1 MNEVSF
7 PDGTRVPALGIGT
20 WRMGE
25 RSARRAREVA
35 AIRRALDLGMT
46 VVDTAEM
53 YADGGSE
60 EVVGEAIDGRR
71 EEVFLVSKVLPGNA
85 SARGTVMACER
96 SLSRLKCERID
107 LYLLH
112 WPGPHPLEETLAGF
126 ERLQREGSIVRW
138 GVSNFDAEAM
148 QSLSALSG
156 GRACATDQVYYAASA
171 RGPEFDLAPWLQ
183 SHGMPLMAYSPIDE
197 GRLAR
202 DATFA
207 SVGRRHGVTA
217 AQAALAWVLRRPG
230 VLAIPMSS
238 NPAHVEANRAAAD
251 LTLTEADLAEID
263 RHYPPPARAEPLAM
277 I

>member
-1 MNEVSF
+1 MDEVSF

-60 EVVGEAIDGRR
+60 DVVGEAIAGRR
-71 EEVFLVSKVLPGNA
+71 DEVFLVSKVLPSNA

-112 WPGPHPLEETLAGF
+112 WPGPHPLEETLAGL
-126 ERLQREGSIVRW
+126 ERLQREGSIARW
-138 GVSNFDAEAM
+138 GVSNFDVQALQA
-148 QSLSALSG
+148 LSALAG
-156 GRACATDQVYYAASA
+156 GQDCATDQVYYAASA
-171 RGPEFDLAPWLQ
+171 RGPEYDLAPWLQ
-183 SHGMPLMAYSPIDE
+183 ARGMPLMAYSPIDE
-197 GRLAR
+197 GRLAC
-202 DATFA
+202 DTTFA
-207 SVGRRHGVTA
+207 EVGRRHGVTA

-238 NPAHVEANRAAAD
+238 NPTHVEANRAAAD
-251 LTLTEADLAEID
+251 LRLTEADLAEID
-263 RHYPPPARAEPLAM
+263 RRFPPPSQSEPLAM

>member
-1 MNEVSF
+1 MNEVAF

-60 EVVGEAIDGRR
+60 EVVGEAIAGRR
-71 EEVFLVSKVLPGNA
+71 DEVFLVSKVLPGNA
-85 SARGTVMACER
+85 SARGTVMACEC
-96 SLSRLKCERID
+96 SLSRLNCERLD

-112 WPGPHPLEETLAGF
+112 WAGPHPLEETLAGF
-126 ERLQREGSIVRW
+126 ERLQREGSIARW
-138 GVSNFDAEAM
+138 GVSNFDTRAMAE
-148 QSLSALSG
+148 LHALAG
-156 GRACATDQVYYAASA
+156 GRGCATDQVYYAASA
-171 RGPEFDLAPWLQ
+171 RGPEFDLAPWLAA
-183 SHGMPLMAYSPIDE
+183 HDMPLMAYSPIDE

-207 SVGRRHGVTA
+207 AVGRRHGVTA

-238 NPAHVEANRAAAD
+238 DPAHVEANRAAAD
-251 LTLTEADLAEID
+251 LQLTPADLDEID
-263 RHYPPPARAEPLAM
+263 MRFPPPAAARPLDM